1 MLLLYNFLLVP
12 KCLDIFDEKVSP
24 LFEIRS
30 TVPLTVV
37 ILVNQ
42 LLFQKPGE
50 KPCSMCEARCRIQA
64 KYLDQIAD
72 LYEVRIH

>member
-12 KCLDIFDEKVSP
+12 KRLDIFDEKVSP

-42 LLFQKPGE
+42 LLFQNNIYCPFNSCYPSESTVVPKARR
-50 KPCSMCEARCRIQA
+50 EA
-64 KYLDQIAD
+64 L
-72 LYEVRIH
+72 LYV